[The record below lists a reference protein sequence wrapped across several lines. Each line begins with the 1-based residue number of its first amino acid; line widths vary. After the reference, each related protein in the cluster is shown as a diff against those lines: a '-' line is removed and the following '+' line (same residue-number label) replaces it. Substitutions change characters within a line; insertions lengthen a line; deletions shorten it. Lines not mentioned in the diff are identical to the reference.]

1 MRSSYWGRL
10 RGVTLL
16 FVFDMDDVLYDYDW
30 RTRMQ
35 ELTAITGHDLH
46 ELRRRWW
53 NSGMEWKAEAGEP
66 SDPDEYLAMV
76 TDVIGAEVS
85 REEWVRIRAASTHA
99 RPAALDAV
107 RRASELGRV
116 ALLTNNGILIHHH
129 LHEVAPE
136 LVPIMGREHLH
147 ASAAF
152 GAGKPDPVVYERI
165 VAHYGA
171 TAANTFFTDDRTE
184 NIDGAESIGITGH
197 LYIDEASLLAAIE
210 AFAAEA
216 EEAA

>member
-10 RGVTLL
+10 SSVTLL

-30 RTRMQ
+30 RARMQ
-35 ELTAITGHDLH
+35 SLTELTGHDLH

-53 NSGMEWKAEAGEP
+53 ISGMEWKAEAGDP
-66 SDPDEYLAMV
+66 SDPDVYLAMV
-76 TDVIGAEVS
+76 TETIGAPIS
-85 REEWVRIRAASTHA
+85 RDEWVRIRAEATRA
-99 RPAALDAV
+99 RPAALEAV
-107 RRASELGRV
+107 RRATELGQV

-136 LVPIMGREHLH
+136 LVPIMGREHMH
-147 ASAAF
+147 ATAAF
-152 GAGKPDPVVYERI
+152 GARKPDPMVYERV

-171 TAANTFFTDDRTE
+171 TAPNTFFTDDRTE
-184 NIDGAESIGITGH
+184 NIEGAESIGITGH
-197 LYIDEASLLAAIE
+197 LYVDEASLLAAIE

-216 EEAA
+216 RAA